1 MPHRPPRPQL
11 GAALVTGGG
20 SGIGLACARR
30 LAADGYRVTICGR
43 TPERLEAALA
53 QLPAGSRSVVADISD
68 EAAVEAAVRG
78 AADATGGL
86 DVVVANAG
94 GAYAVG
100 PLALVDVADFERE
113 LSINV
118 TGTFVTIKAAAPALA
133 AAGGGALVAVSS
145 VAGGLTHPLMAAYS
159 TSKAGLEMLVR
170 NAADE
175 LGRFGVRVNAL
186 RPGLVPT
193 EASGPLASHE
203 RTRAD
208 YLAQMPLGR
217 VGTVEDIAAAVA
229 FLAGPGATWITGQ
242 VLGVDGG
249 HSLRRGPDL
258 GPLVGR
264 HLEPTLE
271 ARMDAGPAARGSV
284 DFSDHS
290 L

>member
-1 MPHRPPRPQL
+1 MSPTTMPDNAR

-20 SGIGLACARR
+20 SGIGLACAQR

-43 TPERLEAALA
+43 TAGRLEAALG
-53 QLPAGSRSVVADISD
+53 QLPAGSRAVVADITD
-68 EAAVEAAVRG
+68 EAAVDRAVAEAAG
-78 AADATGGL
+78 ESGGL

-100 PLALVDVADFERE
+100 PLALVEVADFERE
-113 LSINV
+113 LSVNI

-133 AAGGGALVAVSS
+133 RDGGGAVVAVSS
-145 VAGGLTHPLMAAYS
+145 IAGCLTHPLMAAYS
-159 TSKAGLEMLVR
+159 TSKAGLEMLLR

-175 LGRFGVRVNAL
+175 LGRFGIRVNGV

-193 EASGPLASHE
+193 EASDPLATHE
-203 RTRAD
+203 ATRAD

-229 FLAGPGATWITGQ
+229 FLAGPESSWITGQ
-242 VLGVDGG
+242 VISVDGG

-258 GPLVGR
+258 DRLVGR
-264 HLEPTLE
+264 HYESALTERLH
-271 ARMDAGPAARGSV
+271 A
-284 DFSDHS
+284 
-290 L
+290 